1 MAKISEN
8 TKPVSE
14 LHEAEKS
21 HGRIDKR
28 TYKSYTI
35 KNEFFDE
42 RWSEAN
48 FQTFVQVQRTSL
60 QCKTNAESK
69 EISYYLSNAK
79 IKDKKDVELSKAIRG
94 HWNVETNNY
103 IRNITFKEDGL
114 RTKESTITRVMV
126 SCRTLIISLLMQ
138 VKAQGYKSYIGRIC

>member
-28 TYKSYTI
+28 TYKSYTT

-42 RWSEAN
+42 RWSD
-48 FQTFVQVQRTSL
+48 
-60 QCKTNAESK
+60 TN
-69 EISYYLSNAK
+69 
-79 IKDKKDVELSKAIRG
+79 
-94 HWNVETNNY
+94 
-103 IRNITFKEDGL
+103 
-114 RTKESTITRVMV
+114 
-126 SCRTLIISLLMQ
+126 
-138 VKAQGYKSYIGRIC
+138 

>member
-1 MAKISEN
+1 M
-8 TKPVSE
+8 
-14 LHEAEKS
+14 
-21 HGRIDKR
+21 
-28 TYKSYTI
+28 
-35 KNEFFDE
+35 
-42 RWSEAN
+42 
-48 FQTFVQVQRTSL
+48 QRTSL
-60 QCKTNAESK
+60 QCKTNAENK

-103 IRNITFKEDGL
+103 IRDITFKEDGL
-114 RTKESTITRVMV
+114 KTKESTITRVMV